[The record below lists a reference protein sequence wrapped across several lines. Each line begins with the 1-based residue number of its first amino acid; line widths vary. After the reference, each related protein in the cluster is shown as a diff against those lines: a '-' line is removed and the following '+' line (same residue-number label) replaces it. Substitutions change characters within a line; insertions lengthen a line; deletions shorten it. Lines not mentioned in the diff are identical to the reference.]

1 MWDKDLNKLK
11 EIKAHPTTVYCLAF
25 GNDTLYSCSNDGALY
40 AWEPESLEQKLKLLQ
55 VENELYRL
63 AFSDGVLY
71 SCDDQGN
78 VRSHADNVVK
88 GIYALLEPLR
98 ELIVHDKCI
107 YTVRDLDLVLTEMK
121 G

>member
-11 EIKAHPTTVYCLAF
+11 EVKAHPTTVYCLAF

-40 AWEPESLEQKLKLLQ
+40 SWDPETLEQKSKLLQ
-55 VENELYRL
+55 LENELYRL

-78 VRSHADNVVK
+78 VSIGFKQN
-88 GIYALLEPLR
+88 LLKAHSSLSGKITR
-98 ELIVHDKCI
+98 
-107 YTVRDLDLVLTEMK
+107 